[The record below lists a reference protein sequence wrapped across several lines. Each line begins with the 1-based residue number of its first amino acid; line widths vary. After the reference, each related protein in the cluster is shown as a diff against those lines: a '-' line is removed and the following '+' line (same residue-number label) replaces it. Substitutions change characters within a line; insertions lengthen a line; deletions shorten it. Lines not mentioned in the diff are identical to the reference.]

1 MFERCFV
8 DLTEKAEL
16 RRVRFGERF
25 GNVKLTHNG
34 DVVGCKSVVKSEG
47 AKEAV
52 TLFKKDLREATLVCW
67 VSDRLTEAEYFWNVM
82 QFSCGWLRFRSGC

>member
-34 DVVGCKSVVKSEG
+34 DVVGCKSVVESGG
-47 AKEAV
+47 ADE
-52 TLFKKDLREATLVCW
+52 
-67 VSDRLTEAEYFWNVM
+67 
-82 QFSCGWLRFRSGC
+82 